1 MHRVAQRSV
10 LMAALGL
17 LSMSCP
23 ACGPSNYFVRGLK
36 IDAEQH
42 LIPVGSKSLNR
53 PAEDSYFMFFHT
65 ATNLTLVNHFAR
77 QAGSADVR
85 ELLYLEA
92 EHDRLE
98 RTVKTDQIVTGPF
111 GAVVAEKTCFYKR
124 PVEIYPSSIKVLIQ
138 SAKPEIE
145 REIPDSVAEAPK
157 DVPPLTSISIVRFFR
172 ADPQLLFGSGNYEVN
187 GAIGSIHDGK
197 ILNGDLQPGSSIIF
211 PGAPEFNAIQR
222 TSGLPPRVEIEDY
235 LRLKRMPLPNMSN
248 SQGPTIVILVYGFG
262 KLIRQDSLEDGAVT
276 SSRFLRPVVTEE
288 EGILGP
294 ECDAR
299 FRQQQSTGKPTVQ

>member
-1 MHRVAQRSV
+1 MHCIAQRSA
-10 LMAALGL
+10 LMALLGL
-17 LSMSCP
+17 LCMSCP
-23 ACGPSNYFVRGLK
+23 GCGPSNYFVRGLK

-42 LIPVGSKSLNR
+42 LIAVGSKSLNR
-53 PAEDSYFMFFHT
+53 PAEGSYFMFFHT
-65 ATNLTLVNHFAR
+65 ATNLTIVNHFAR
-77 QAGSADVR
+77 QPESADVR

-111 GAVVAEKTCFYKR
+111 GAVVAEKTCFYNR
-124 PVEIYPSSIKVLIQ
+124 PVESYPSSIKVLIQ
-138 SAKPEIE
+138 SANPEIG
-145 REIPDSVAEAPK
+145 REIPDSVAEGPK

-172 ADPQLLFGSGNYEVN
+172 ADPQLVFGAGNYEIK
-187 GAIGSIHDGK
+187 GTIGSIHHGK
-197 ILNGDLQPGSSIIF
+197 IMNGALQPGSAITF
-211 PGAPEFNAIQR
+211 PRAPEFNAIEQ
-222 TSGLPPRVEIEDY
+222 SLGLPRRVEIEDY
-235 LRLKRMPLPNMSN
+235 LRLKRMPLPRMSN
-248 SQGPTIVILVYGFG
+248 SEGPTLVILVYGFG

-299 FRQQQSTGKPTVQ
+299 FRQQQSTGTPTVQ